1 LHSVTRSSARSAPAT
16 PLSKKAAGK
25 RLDLTPKELQVLDLI
40 ENLIVPALVEKY
52 IAEKVLNREV
62 NRG

>member
-52 IAEKVLNREV
+52 IAEKV
-62 NRG
+62 

>member
-1 LHSVTRSSARSAPAT
+1 
-16 PLSKKAAGK
+16 
-25 RLDLTPKELQVLDLI
+25 LQVLDLI